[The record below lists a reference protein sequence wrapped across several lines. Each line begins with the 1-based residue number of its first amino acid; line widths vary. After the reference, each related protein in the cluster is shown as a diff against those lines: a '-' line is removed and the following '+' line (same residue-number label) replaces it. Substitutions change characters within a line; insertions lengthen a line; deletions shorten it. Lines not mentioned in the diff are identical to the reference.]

1 MKRANRILS
10 LLLAIVMIAGLLPA
24 MSLSSS
30 AAFNDPTLKFD
41 ENGKFTIMQLTDIHL
56 VRVDGFGPEQ
66 RTLDVIRDL
75 IDMMPGSSSPA
86 YRSSSDRR

>member
-1 MKRANRILS
+1 
-10 LLLAIVMIAGLLPA
+10 
-24 MSLSSS
+24 
-30 AAFNDPTLKFD
+30 
-41 ENGKFTIMQLTDIHL
+41 MQLTDIHL
-56 VRVDGFGPEQ
+56 VRVDGFGPEH